1 MFAQG
6 RNNSNVDKVFAIPE
20 IDILN
25 FYLGINE
32 IPCLIN
38 SPLRV
43 DNNPS
48 FGINTTNGIKLHF
61 KDFSTQESGGTFD
74 LLMKYFQ
81 IPFDDLLEKIYNDMS
96 PGYTQNGSFV
106 IPHRTKGKVS
116 YNNNTELKCKTR
128 EWRDYDLKFWEEFG
142 ISLPWLQFG
151 NVYPISHTIIHNLD
165 TNQRYTFAA
174 EKYAYVYVEFK
185 DEIESLKIYQPFSQT
200 RKWTN
205 KHDSSV
211 WDLWQQL
218 PETGETLIIT
228 SSRKDALCIWENT
241 GLPACSLQAET
252 ALPKIQVVEELKNRF
267 NNVYILYDND
277 FDKKENWGENLGAKM
292 SEKYGLTQLHLPI
305 GLKAKDPSDLCK
317 MYGRKTI
324 NQVIKQIVDNHG

>member
-6 RNNSNVDKVFAIPE
+6 RNESHVDKVLTIPE

-48 FGINTTNGIKLHF
+48 FGINTTDGIKLHF
-61 KDFSTQESGGTFD
+61 KDFSTQEAGGTFD

-81 IPFDDLLEKIYNDMS
+81 LSFNELLEKIYQDMS
-96 PGYTQNGSFV
+96 PGYTQNGSFIV
-106 IPHRTKGKVS
+106 PHRTKGKIS
-116 YNNNTELKCKTR
+116 YNSNTELKCKTR
-128 EWRDYDLKFWEEFG
+128 DWKDYDIAYWESYG

-151 NVYPISHTIIHNLD
+151 NVYPISHTIIHNID
-165 TNQRYTFAA
+165 TDQTYTFAA

-185 DEIESLKIYQPFSQT
+185 DDVESLKTYQPFSQK
-200 RKWTN
+200 RKWVN

-218 PETGETLIIT
+218 PESGETLIIT
-228 SSRKDALCIWENT
+228 SSRKDALCIWENASI
-241 GLPACSLQAET
+241 PACSLQAESY
-252 ALPKIQVVEELKNRF
+252 LPKEHVVEELKNRF
-267 NNVYILYDND
+267 TNVYILYDND
-277 FDKKENWGENLGAKM
+277 FDKKENWGEHLGAKM

-305 GLKAKDPSDLCK
+305 ELKAKDVSDLCK
-317 MYGRKTI
+317 MYGRNTVNKTI
-324 NQVIKQIVDNHG
+324 NLLITNHE